1 MNIFSADKSK
11 LLYSR
16 GKTGTST
23 LEDLLKNN
31 FDWNVI
37 PDGQS
42 KYFLEVEQM
51 LYKEKNLP
59 EITFIIRNPR
69 KRYKSGI
76 RELLWGPHI
85 YDAQPMTDKEFFE
98 SLARHKTT
106 EKRFFLSD
114 DHAYSKAFWENS
126 VSFLMGITNGDFSFN
141 NNYHVSNWLHEV
153 LFAIILGYD
162 VNLVKT
168 EDLDNFCKE
177 RFKETPTRKNVKDQ
191 KINDIFDEIFGDAK
205 LKCFLGLEKYLET
218 ELAIYR
224 FLRDDFA
231 DLDIVD
237 RKETALELLYRDM
250 ESNFG
255 VNFNPNHAL
264 GKANF
269 NRKVINYRLQKLLSR

>member
-1 MNIFSADKSK
+1 MNIFSADKSE

-23 LEDLLKNN
+23 LEDYLKNN
-31 FDWNVI
+31 FDWNVV

-51 LYKEKNLP
+51 FYKENISP

-85 YDAQPMTDKEFFE
+85 YNAQPMTDREFFE
-98 SLARHKTT
+98 LLAIHKTT

-114 DHAYSKAFWENS
+114 DHAYSKTFWENS
-126 VSFLMGITNGDFSFN
+126 ISFLIGITNGDFSFN

-162 VNLVKT
+162 VNLVNT
-168 EDLDNFCKE
+168 EGLDDFFEE
-177 RFKETPTRKNVKDQ
+177 RFGETPARKNIKDQ

-205 LKCFLGLEKYLET
+205 LRCFTGLEKYLET

-224 FLRDDFA
+224 FLRDEYS
-231 DLDIVD
+231 DLDIIG
-237 RKETALELLYRDM
+237 RKEKASELLYTDM
-250 ESNFG
+250 ENNFG
-255 VNFNPNHAL
+255 VDFNPNHAL
-264 GKANF
+264 DKANF
-269 NRKVINYRLQKLLSR
+269 SRKAINYRLQKLLSR

>member
-1 MNIFSADKSK
+1 M
-11 LLYSR
+11 
-16 GKTGTST
+16 
-23 LEDLLKNN
+23 
-31 FDWNVI
+31 
-37 PDGQS
+37 
-42 KYFLEVEQM
+42 
-51 LYKEKNLP
+51 
-59 EITFIIRNPR
+59 
-69 KRYKSGI
+69 
-76 RELLWGPHI
+76 
-85 YDAQPMTDKEFFE
+85 
-98 SLARHKTT
+98 
-106 EKRFFLSD
+106 
-114 DHAYSKAFWENS
+114 
-126 VSFLMGITNGDFSFN
+126 GDFSFN

-264 GKANF
+264 DKANF